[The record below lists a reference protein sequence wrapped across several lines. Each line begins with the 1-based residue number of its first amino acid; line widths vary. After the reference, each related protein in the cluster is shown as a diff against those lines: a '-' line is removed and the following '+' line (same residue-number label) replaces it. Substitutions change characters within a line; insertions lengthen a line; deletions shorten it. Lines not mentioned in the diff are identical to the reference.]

1 MAAPGTTTPTTTT
14 TPTSLVRAT
23 AMASPRTAT
32 SRQGGQRRWPGP
44 GAFLT
49 YAALLLLSVA
59 FCLPFVWLVLSSL
72 KPADEIYA
80 GTWLPSRWMWSNYGD
95 VFDAAPVLDWF
106 LNTLLVTTLAV
117 VAVVLSSSLVA
128 YAFARIRFPGRRP
141 LFALVMGTYLL
152 PGAVTL
158 IPTFL
163 IWNKLGAV
171 NTFWPLWAGN
181 LFGSA
186 FYIFM
191 LRQFMLTIPQDLVDA
206 ARVDGAGFFRIYW
219 NLMLPLVRPALVAV
233 AIFEAN
239 AKWDDFM
246 TPLIYLNNPDSY
258 TFALGLASM
267 KESFKELGTQ
277 WSLLMAASVVFTVPM
292 MVLFFLF
299 QRYFMEGVTHS
310 GIKG

>member
-1 MAAPGTTTPTTTT
+1 MATPGTT
-14 TPTSLVRAT
+14 L
-23 AMASPRTAT
+23 SPAVSSPVLAARPALAPDE
-32 SRQGGQRRWPGP
+32 SAHRLPGP
-44 GAFLT
+44 GTIATYVALT
-49 YAALLLLSVA
+49 LLAAL

-80 GTWLPSRWMWSNYGD
+80 GTWLPSRWMWSNYRD
-95 VFDAAPVLDWF
+95 VFAAAPVLDWF

-117 VAVVLSSSLVA
+117 VAVVMSSSLVA
-128 YAFARIRFPGRRP
+128 YAFARIRFPGKRP

-163 IWNKLGAV
+163 IWNRLGAV

-219 NLMLPLVRPALVAV
+219 SLMLPLVRPALVAV

-267 KESFKELGTQ
+267 KDSFKELGTQ

-292 MVLFFLF
+292 MALFFLF

>member
-1 MAAPGTTTPTTTT
+1 MAVPIDTSTPVQASVPG
-14 TPTSLVRAT
+14 SARAT
-23 AMASPRTAT
+23 GTREP
-32 SRQGGQRRWPGP
+32 GPRRWMRPGP
-44 GAFLT
+44 IATYGALIV
-49 YAALLLLSVA
+49 LSVA

-80 GTWLPSRWMWSNYGD
+80 GTWLPSRWMWSNYCD
-95 VFDAAPVLDWF
+95 FFAAAPVLDWF
-106 LNTLLVTTLAV
+106 MNTLLVTTLAV
-117 VAVVLSSSLVA
+117 VAVVMSSSLVA
-128 YAFARIRFPGRRP
+128 YAFARIRFPGKRP

-163 IWNKLGAV
+163 IWNRLGAV

-191 LRQFMLTIPQDLVDA
+191 LRQFMLTIPQDLMDA

-219 NLMLPLVRPALVAV
+219 SLMLPLVRPALVAV

-267 KESFKELGTQ
+267 KDSFKELGTQ
-277 WSLLMAASVVFTVPM
+277 WSLLMAASVIFTVPM
-292 MVLFFLF
+292 MILFFLF

>member
-1 MAAPGTTTPTTTT
+1 MAVPIDTHTP
-14 TPTSLVRAT
+14 SQ
-23 AMASPRTAT
+23 ASAVVPARTLAA
-32 SRQGGQRRWPGP
+32 RGDGPRRWMRPGP
-44 GAFLT
+44 IATYGALIV
-49 YAALLLLSVA
+49 LSVV

-80 GTWLPSRWMWSNYGD
+80 GTWLPSRWMWSNYSD
-95 VFDAAPVLDWF
+95 VFAAAPVLDWF

-117 VAVVLSSSLVA
+117 VAVVMSSSLVA
-128 YAFARIRFPGRRP
+128 YAFARIRFPGKRP

-158 IPTFL
+158 IPTFI
-163 IWNKLGAV
+163 IWNRLGAV

-219 NLMLPLVRPALVAV
+219 SLMLPLVRPALVAV

-267 KESFKELGTQ
+267 KDSFKELGTQ
-277 WSLLMAASVVFTVPM
+277 WSLLMAASVIFTVPM
-292 MVLFFLF
+292 MILFFLF

>member
-1 MAAPGTTTPTTTT
+1 MTSSTTFPPLPEYQPTRSTRAWWRQPGQL
-14 TPTSLVRAT
+14 LVQLALVL
-23 AMASPRTAT
+23 
-32 SRQGGQRRWPGP
+32 
-44 GAFLT
+44 LT
-49 YAALLLLSVA
+49 LL
-59 FCLPFVWLVLSSL
+59 FCLPFVWLVLTSL
-72 KPADEIYA
+72 KPAAEVFSPNWIPSEWRWQNYQDVFEVA
-80 GTWLPSRWMWSNYGD
+80 PVFTWLW
-95 VFDAAPVLDWF
+95 
-106 LNTLLVTTLAV
+106 NTLVITVLAV

-128 YAFARIRFPGRRP
+128 YGFSRIRFKGRQT
-141 LFALVMGTYLL
+141 LFALVIGTYLL
-152 PGAVTL
+152 PGAVTM

-163 IWNKLGAV
+163 IWNELGAV

-206 ARVDGAGFFRIYW
+206 ARMDGASFFRIYW

-246 TPLIYLNNPDSY
+246 GPLIYLNSPDNY
-258 TFALGLASM
+258 TLALGLGTMKAS
-267 KESFKELGTQ
+267 FQELGNQ
-277 WSLLMAASVVFTVPM
+277 WSLLMAASVIFTIPM
-292 MVLFFLF
+292 IVLFFVF

>member
-1 MAAPGTTTPTTTT
+1 
-14 TPTSLVRAT
+14 
-23 AMASPRTAT
+23 
-32 SRQGGQRRWPGP
+32 
-44 GAFLT
+44 
-49 YAALLLLSVA
+49 
-59 FCLPFVWLVLSSL
+59 
-72 KPADEIYA
+72 
-80 GTWLPSRWMWSNYGD
+80 
-95 VFDAAPVLDWF
+95 
-106 LNTLLVTTLAV
+106 
-117 VAVVLSSSLVA
+117 
-128 YAFARIRFPGRRP
+128 
-141 LFALVMGTYLL
+141 MGTYLL

-191 LRQFMLTIPQDLVDA
+191 LRQFMLTVPQDLIDA

-246 TPLIYLNNPDSY
+246 TPLIYLNNPNNY

-267 KESFKELGTQ
+267 KDSFKELGTQ

>member
-1 MAAPGTTTPTTTT
+1 MAATGKTLAP
-14 TPTSLVRAT
+14 
-23 AMASPRTAT
+23 ASSARPAAAPAKMAT
-32 SRQGGQRRWPGP
+32 SRPEKPRAWLRPGTL
-44 GAFLT
+44 AT
-49 YAALLLLSVA
+49 YAALIVLAVA

-80 GTWLPSRWMWSNYGD
+80 GTWLPSRWMWSNYAD
-95 VFDAAPVLDWF
+95 VFHAAPVLDWF

-117 VAVVLSSSLVA
+117 VAVVMSSSLVA
-128 YAFARIRFPGRRP
+128 YGFARIRFPGKRP

-191 LRQFMLTIPQDLVDA
+191 LRQFMLTVPQDLIDA

-246 TPLIYLNNPDSY
+246 TPLIYLNNPNNY

-267 KESFKELGTQ
+267 KDSFKELGTQ

>member
-1 MAAPGTTTPTTTT
+1 MAVTAAPARTGSP
-14 TPTSLVRAT
+14 V
-23 AMASPRTAT
+23 MAGTAT
-32 SRQGGQRRWPGP
+32 IKPERRFAPGR
-44 GAFLT
+44 LLV
-49 YAALLLLSVA
+49 YVALVALSMV
-59 FCLPFVWLVLSSL
+59 FCLPFVWLVLTSL
-72 KPADEIYA
+72 KPPDEIFSPN
-80 GTWLPSRWMWSNYGD
+80 WIPSRFQWSNYQD
-95 VFDAAPVLDWF
+95 VFDKAPVWKWMV
-106 LNTLLVTTLAV
+106 NTFVVTVLGVAAV
-117 VAVVLSSSLVA
+117 LLSSSLVA
-128 YAFARIRFPGRRP
+128 FGFARIRFKGRNA
-141 LFALVMGTYLL
+141 LFGLVMATYLL

-163 IWNKLGAV
+163 IWNKLGLV

-191 LRQFMLTIPQDLVDA
+191 LRQFMLTIPQDLVDS

-219 NLMLPLVRPALVAV
+219 NILLPLVRPALVAV

-246 TPLIYLNNPDSY
+246 TPLIYLNNPDNY
-258 TFALGLASM
+258 TLALGLGSL

-277 WSLLMAASVVFTVPM
+277 WSLLMAASVIFTIPM

-299 QRYFMEGVTHS
+299 QRYFMEGVTHT